1 MLMSTESTPSVAV
14 PGRAGAEAGADVLV
28 AGSGI
33 VGLVLGIAL
42 AREGLDTIVAGR
54 LDARMPGRTVALLEG
69 SIGFLETLGLWQ
81 DLSPLAEPLR
91 TMRLVDDTGSLFRV
105 PPVDFEAGEIG
116 RDRFGCNIENDRL
129 VAGLEE
135 AARRTP
141 GLRLLGQHLGR
152 IAYRADTVEAQTED
166 GTMVVARLLA
176 AADGRRSPARVAAGV
191 SAKSWT
197 YPQVALTAIL
207 GHTLDHRGVSTE
219 FHTRQGP
226 FTLVP
231 LPAGEPRTA
240 GGSARSSLVW
250 VMSPAEAERR
260 SALDPLGL
268 AREIERQSR
277 RMLGAAEI
285 LGPVGRFPIA
295 GMMSDRLTAPRL
307 ALAGE
312 AAHAFPPIGAQGL
325 NLGLRDVAA
334 LAAQL
339 GAARRSGTDPGAT
352 RRPGGLRTRP
362 ARRRGD
368 ADHGGRLAQSGAAQ
382 RSPAG
387 RSPARRRPVGARH
400 AWTAPALRHAR
411 GAHAGRGGVG
421 RIASRLTRVKPIV
434 HWERSGPPYPSPDTG
449 LRCVSIGFPCV
460 TVWNIWRSGRR
471 D

>member
-116 RDRFGCNIENDRL
+116 RDRFGCNVENDRL

-166 GTMVVARLLA
+166 GTLVVARLLA

-231 LPAGEPRTA
+231 LPAREPRTA

-260 SALDPLGL
+260 SALAPLGL

-277 RMLGAAEI
+277 RMLGAVEI

-339 GAARRSGTDPGAT
+339 GAARRSGTDPGA
-352 RRPGGLRTRP
+352 P
-362 ARRRGD
+362 AVLAAYARARRGD
-368 ADHGGRLAQSGAAQ
+368 VAMRTMGVDWLNRALLSDHLPVDLLRGAGLLALGTLGPLRRFAMREGLMPGGAASDGSH
-382 RSPAG
+382 RA
-387 RSPARRRPVGARH
+387 
-400 AWTAPALRHAR
+400 
-411 GAHAGRGGVG
+411 
-421 RIASRLTRVKPIV
+421 
-434 HWERSGPPYPSPDTG
+434 
-449 LRCVSIGFPCV
+449 
-460 TVWNIWRSGRR
+460 
-471 D
+471 